1 MKIRIT
7 KSDSDEKLYELLIDV
22 LSEKFNVI
30 NISREYENRSGKRGD
45 LSFLF
50 LYDVKLDVTS
60 THVHV

>member
-30 NISREYENRSGKRGD
+30 NISREYENRSGKEKRVYVD
-45 LSFLF
+45 ICQ
-50 LYDVKLDVTS
+50 K
-60 THVHV
+60 